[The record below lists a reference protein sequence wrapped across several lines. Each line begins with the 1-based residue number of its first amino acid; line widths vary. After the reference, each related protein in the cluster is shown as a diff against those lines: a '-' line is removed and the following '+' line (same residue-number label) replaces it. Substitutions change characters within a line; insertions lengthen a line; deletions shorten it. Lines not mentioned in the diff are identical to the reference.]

1 MAKTIGVVLTLKDK
15 CSPAIIN
22 IAQKFGMAESEA
34 KKLNAELRQ
43 QAKQVDGALKT
54 AMQGATVVI
63 GAAVS
68 AVAALTS
75 KTMQAGDN
83 IDKMSQKIGMSRK
96 SYQEWDYIMSQN
108 GSSVDVLKMGY
119 KTLASQMEMVTKGN
133 KDSIGYFQKLGVSIK
148 DSAGNLRSQDEV
160 FNDTIRA
167 LQNIQNPTERAI
179 IGQKLLGKSFLE
191 MKPLL
196 NQSAE
201 SVDKLRQK
209 ANDLGLVMS
218 DDAIDGAVQL
228 TDTIDTLKRSFGAI
242 GLVAGTQF
250 IPIVQNLADELIN
263 NLPQIKTA
271 LIPVITTFA
280 NTIGFVCTHLD
291 VIIPAVGALA
301 GAFAGLQIISGI
313 AGFIAAFC
321 NPVGLAVVGI
331 SALIAGLGV
340 AYAKSEDFRSAIG
353 AVASVVKLLAVGI
366 WQVIKPI
373 AEFGAKIFM
382 WTNPIGLVIN
392 MFKQLIPLINK
403 VESISAVAG
412 KVKNWADNK
421 TEQIK
426 NNNSKPLK
434 AHALGTAFS
443 SGGAA
448 LVGEYGP
455 EIVNLPHGANVI
467 PNNKTQDILNNS
479 SSNITVN
486 LNVAGNVLGNR
497 EFFNE
502 MMNLMAV
509 EIRKAVVV

>member
-1 MAKTIGVVLTLKDK
+1 MAKTIGVVLSLKDK
-15 CSPAIIN
+15 CSPVITG
-22 IAQKFGMAESEA
+22 IAKKFGIAEGEA
-34 KKLNAELRQ
+34 KKLNAQLRQ
-43 QAKQVDGALKT
+43 QAKQVDGALKN

-63 GAAVS
+63 GTAVG
-68 AVAALTS
+68 AVTALTS

-108 GSSVDVLKMGY
+108 GSSVDSLKMGY
-119 KTLASQMEMVTKGN
+119 KTLANQMEMVTKGN
-133 KDSIGYFQKLGVSIK
+133 KDSISYFKKLGVSIK
-148 DSAGNLRSQDEV
+148 DSAGNLKSQDEV

-196 NQSAE
+196 NQSAD

-218 DDAIDGAVQL
+218 DEAIDGAVQL
-228 TDTIDTLKRSFGAI
+228 TDTMDTLQRTFGAI
-242 GLVAGTQF
+242 GITLGTQF
-250 IPIVQNLADELIN
+250 IPIVQNLADELIG
-263 NLPQIKTA
+263 NLPQIKAA
-271 LIPVITTFA
+271 LIPAFSAFA
-280 NTIGFVCTHLD
+280 DAIGFVCSHLD
-291 VIIPAVGALA
+291 VIVPAVGALV
-301 GAFAGLQIISGI
+301 GAIGALQIITSVT
-313 AGFIAAFC
+313 GFIAAFC

-340 AYAKSEDFRSAIG
+340 AYAKSEGFRATIGTAI
-353 AVASVVKLLAVGI
+353 SVVKLLAVGI
-366 WQVIKPI
+366 WQTIKPI

-382 WTNPIGLVIN
+382 WTSPIGLVIN

-403 VESISAVAG
+403 VGGVSAVAG
-412 KVKNWADNK
+412 KVKSWADNK

-426 NNNSKPLK
+426 NNNPKPPK
-434 AHALGTAFS
+434 HHALGTAFS

-455 EIVNLPHGANVI
+455 EIVNLPQGANVV
-467 PNNKTQDILNNS
+467 PNNKTRDILNNN
-479 SSNITVN
+479 SSNITIN
-486 LNVAGNVLGNR
+486 LNVAGNALGNR

-502 MMNLMAV
+502 MMNLMAI
-509 EIRKAVVV
+509 EIRKAVMA